1 MAGILVLGAG
11 TGKLAL
17 GDMLFI
23 LISFILLTL
32 AVKHYAWGPVTKMMD
47 ARSAKITGDLDYADS
62 ERASAEKL
70 KKEREEAL
78 RNSRAEAIEIVNKAK
93 DSGDTQKKSIVADAH
108 SEAEVVRQKAKSD
121 AEKAKQDAMSEAQ
134 NDIASLSLEIA
145 SKVISK
151 ELNADDQKSLIDS
164 YIKELTVHNE
174 DK

>member
-1 MAGILVLGAG
+1 MAGILVLGA
-11 TGKLAL
+11 GKLAL

-32 AVKHYAWGPVTKMMD
+32 AVKHYAWGPITKMMD
-47 ARSAKITGDLDYADS
+47 ERSNKITSDLDYADS

-78 RNSRAEAIEIVNKAK
+78 KNSRAEAIEIVNKAK
-93 DSGDTQKKSIVADAH
+93 DNGDEQKKSIVASAH
-108 SEAEVVRQKAKSD
+108 SEAESVRQKAKSD
-121 AEKAKQDAMSEAQ
+121 AEKAKQDAMNDAQ
-134 NDIASLSLEIA
+134 NDIANLSLEIA

-164 YIKELTVHNE
+164 YIKELTVNNGN
-174 DK
+174 K